1 MGQQCGSCLTENV
14 GCEQWKTTNLSK
26 RNDRMTLMR
35 GSHGFPIASEDWN
48 KNHYQAGAMKLA
60 VVGLCLSP
68 AVQTS
73 W

>member
-1 MGQQCGSCLTENV
+1 
-14 GCEQWKTTNLSK
+14 
-26 RNDRMTLMR
+26 MR

-68 AVQTS
+68 FGGANFVVS
-73 W
+73 KI